1 MSTKTSFKRIALV
14 AVAALGF
21 GVLTSTAPAS
31 AGSTVAAVSA
41 TTTVLTTS
49 PTVGETVTVLVNV
62 KGFGIANPGG
72 NNTSDYPYQVYS
84 IGWGAVPAKST
95 ITTQPV
101 IRAATAAE
109 KTALG
114 VTSTGAAA
122 GFLKDSVG
130 VTLNSSS
137 SAGSGTTANAQTLVY
152 DNAASGAFSQYAMIT
167 FIPDVAGTWA
177 VTLVDPDRATYYVYT
192 TSVTVAA
199 KAEPTAAS
207 STITVGNLGSGFAYG
222 SGTDASPLKISK
234 STANGRAATLTVALS
249 NGTTNSLVDANAP
262 KLTAEVTGPGL
273 ISWDNST
280 YGRSITTSAGAVS
293 NVLSVKAD
301 GTSGESVVTFSY
313 TNAAGNKVVVGTQKI
328 SFFGAV
334 DSIAVTVYRSRIA
347 SGATTDYAALSST
360 RKAVYAVAKDANGV
374 IIPGQTLYLFS
385 NNLASIS
392 TFGVSATTSSS
403 SHGRAPW
410 ELTGVLA
417 NTEATLT
424 VATGADK
431 TATGYVSATSTAVK
445 VVKGTP
451 STFTASWD
459 KKEYLPGEA
468 ATLSFVILNEDGV
481 AVPDGNYAGVLY
493 PGYTCSNL
501 AFAAGGNQICGG
513 VQALVPSSTDV
524 DNTVALATI
533 GSTDTTATALAVSGS
548 AGSADLSF
556 NMPSTPG
563 SVEVTGLY
571 GTAMKATLVA
581 TAWAAPAVTVAAD
594 NSVAQAAADAAAEAT
609 DAANAAT
616 DAANAAAEA
625 ADAATAAAQD
635 AADAV
640 AALSTSVSEMI
651 NALKKQITSLT
662 NLVIKIQKKVKA

>member
-1 MSTKTSFKRIALV
+1 MSTKTTFKRIALV
-14 AVAALGF
+14 TVAALGF
-21 GVLTSTAPAS
+21 GVLTSVAPAT
-31 AGSTVAAVSA
+31 AGSSVAAVTA

-49 PTVGETVTVLVNV
+49 PAAGETVTILVNL
-62 KGFGIANPGG
+62 KGFGIATDGTN
-72 NNTSDYPYQVYS
+72 YPYQV
-84 IGWGAVPAKST
+84 IQAGWGAVPAKST
-95 ITTQPV
+95 TTASPV
-101 IRAATAAE
+101 IRAATTAE

-114 VTSTGAAA
+114 VTSYGAAT

-130 VTLNSSS
+130 VTKNTVSST
-137 SAGSGTTANAQTLVY
+137 GSGTTADAQTLVY
-152 DNAASGAFSQYAMIT
+152 DNTAAGAYSQYAVVT
-167 FIPDVAGTWA
+167 FVPDVAGTWA

-199 KAEPTAAS
+199 KADPTATS
-207 STITVGNLGSGFAYG
+207 STITVGNVGSVFAFG

-249 NGTTNSLVDANAP
+249 NGTTNTLTDASSP

-273 ISWDNST
+273 ISWDDST

-301 GTSGESVVTFSY
+301 GTSGESTITFSY
-313 TNAAGNKVVVGTQKI
+313 TNAAGAKVVVGTQKI
-328 SFFGAV
+328 SFYGAV
-334 DSIAVTVYRSRIA
+334 ASIAVTVYRSRIA
-347 SGATTDYAALSST
+347 AGATTNYAALSSS

-392 TFGVSATTSSS
+392 TNGVSGVTSSAS
-403 SHGRAPW
+403 TGRASW
-410 ELTGVLA
+410 ELTGVLP

-431 TATGYVSATSTAVK
+431 TATGYVSSTSTAVK

-451 STFTASWD
+451 YTFTASWD

-493 PGYTCSNL
+493 AGYTCSNL

-533 GSTDTTATALAVSGS
+533 GSTD
-548 AGSADLSF
+548 
-556 NMPSTPG
+556 
-563 SVEVTGLY
+563 
-571 GTAMKATLVA
+571 
-581 TAWAAPAVTVAAD
+581 
-594 NSVAQAAADAAAEAT
+594 
-609 DAANAAT
+609 
-616 DAANAAAEA
+616 
-625 ADAATAAAQD
+625 
-635 AADAV
+635 
-640 AALSTSVSEMI
+640 
-651 NALKKQITSLT
+651 
-662 NLVIKIQKKVKA
+662 